1 MAADVRGAEGGAYL
15 ARAVETQDEAMS
27 ALPAHQVSLAA
38 MAFLSHAQYASAH
51 LSPVS
56 VADVTQALED
66 LPPLPAVG
74 REPDW
79 RRVSD

>member
-1 MAADVRGAEGGAYL
+1 
-15 ARAVETQDEAMS
+15 MS
-27 ALPAHQVSLAA
+27 ALPALRVSLAA
-38 MAFLSHAQYASAH
+38 MGYLSHAQYASAH

-66 LPPLPAVG
+66 LPLSPAVG

-79 RRVSD
+79 GRVSD